1 MKWTDD
7 DDDGRRRRRR
17 CGINVWSDLYVSL
30 LRILNDIYADDVANV
45 RYADDI
51 FMGFLVFGI
60 GEIRVSL

>member
-1 MKWTDD
+1 ML
-7 DDDGRRRRRR
+7 RRL

-51 FMGFLVFGI
+51 FMGFLVFGD
-60 GEIRVSL
+60 GFKIRVSL